1 MPHLHAALESYC
13 VHKIW
18 ISCLVPI
25 LDSLVVRIPAC
36 HAGGRGQFPVREN
49 IFERMLK
56 LLSNLKLKMR
66 RPGIE
71 PGSQECNC
79 Y

>member
-36 HAGGRGQFPVREN
+36 HAGGRGSIPRQGEN
-49 IFERMLK
+49 FCHIHDM
-56 LLSNLKLKMR
+56 
-66 RPGIE
+66 
-71 PGSQECNC
+71 
-79 Y
+79 